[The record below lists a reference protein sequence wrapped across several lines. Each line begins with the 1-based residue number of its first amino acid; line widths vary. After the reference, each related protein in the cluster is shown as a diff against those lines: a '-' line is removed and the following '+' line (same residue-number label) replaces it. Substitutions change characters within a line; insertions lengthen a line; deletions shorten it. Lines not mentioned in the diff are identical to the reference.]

1 MRETD
6 NLWTQLFQDE
16 PIKEISLRN
25 LQTGVMSQI
34 LANPI
39 DFQAKILMAQRRKW
53 GLALLIVLFAAGFGL
68 FGLIWFGGDWLFNVM
83 RLALEEFQQ
92 KWILLSRLKLGLEFL
107 WQQYVWSV
115 MGFALVW
122 VLFDGMRHKM
132 LVKD

>member
-53 GLALLIVLFAAGFGL
+53 GLALLIVLFIAGLGL
-68 FGLIWFGGDWLFNVM
+68 FGLVWFGGDWLFNVM
-83 RLALEEFQQ
+83 RLALEGFQQ
-92 KWILLSRLKLGLEFL
+92 KWILFSRIKLGLEFL

-115 MGFALVW
+115 MGFASVW
-122 VLFDGMRHKM
+122 VLFDGIRHKM

>member
-83 RLALEEFQQ
+83 RLALEGFQQ
-92 KWILLSRLKLGLEFL
+92 KWILLSRIKLGLEFL

>member
-53 GLALLIVLFAAGFGL
+53 GLALLVVLFTAGFGL
-68 FGLIWFGGDWLFNVM
+68 FGLVWFGGDWLFNVM
-83 RLALEEFQQ
+83 RLALEGFQQ
-92 KWILLSRLKLGLEFL
+92 KWILLSRIKLGLEFL